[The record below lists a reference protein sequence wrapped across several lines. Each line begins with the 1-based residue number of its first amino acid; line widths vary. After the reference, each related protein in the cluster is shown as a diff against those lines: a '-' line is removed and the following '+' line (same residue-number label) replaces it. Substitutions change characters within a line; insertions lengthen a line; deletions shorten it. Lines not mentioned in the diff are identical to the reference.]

1 MARAKIAKARQLH
14 GTSCGIMSATV
25 RRRLLR
31 DEDSDGMSVFEHK
44 PQNRASFQANFI
56 YQCLLPQR
64 LFIG

>member
-1 MARAKIAKARQLH
+1 
-14 GTSCGIMSATV
+14 MSATV

-44 PQNRASFQANFI
+44 PQNRASFQANYI